1 MVALAPPPT
10 PPAPAAPQVPRLT
23 ALKHEVDTSPEKFG
37 ALRRSD
43 GLIGDAPA
51 LRERMAEDGYLFL
64 PGLLD
69 REEVQAARRSIMAM
83 LAEEGI
89 LEPGTPPE
97 EGIAARGPVRGV
109 GVRDD
114 LARRSLPLQRL
125 LYAGRM
131 IAFYRDFLGGD
142 VLHFTYTWLRPRTPG
157 GATAPHYDIVFMGRG
172 TTRLYTAWTP
182 LSDISYQMGGL
193 MVLEGSHRLE
203 HLKRTYGQ
211 KDVDTYCTNLPH
223 APERATGPKLF
234 TGQLSKNPVTLRDR
248 LGGRWLT
255 AEFRMGDV
263 LAFSMYTLHCS
274 LDNQSD
280 RVRLSCDT
288 RYQLASEPADH
299 RWTGE
304 EPPAHSAAIR
314 QARIC

>member
-1 MVALAPPPT
+1 MVAVAL
-10 PPAPAAPQVPRLT
+10 PRLT
-23 ALKHEVDTSPEKFG
+23 ALKHEVDTSADKFG
-37 ALRRSD
+37 ELRRSD
-43 GLIGDAPA
+43 HLIGNAAA
-51 LRERMAEDGYLFL
+51 LQARLQEDGYLFL

-69 REEVQAARRSIMAM
+69 RDEVRGARKSIMDM
-83 LAEEGI
+83 LADEGL

-97 EGIAARGPVRGV
+97 DGLAAREPQTRGL
-109 GVRDD
+109 GVRND
-114 LARRSLPLQRL
+114 LARRSAALQQV

-131 IAFYRDFLGGD
+131 MAFYRQFLGGD
-142 VLHFTYTWLRPRTPG
+142 VLHFTYTWLRPRAPG

-172 TTRLYTAWTP
+172 TTNLCTAWTP
-182 LSDISYQMGGL
+182 LSDISYAMGGL

-203 HLKRTYGQ
+203 RIKHTYGT

-223 APERATGPKLF
+223 ATERVEGQKMF
-234 TGQLSKNPVTLRDR
+234 TGQLSKNPIKLRDT

-263 LAFSMYTLHCS
+263 LTFGMYTLHCS

-280 RVRLSCDT
+280 RIRLSCDT

-299 RWTGE
+299 RWVGE
-304 EPPAHSAAIR
+304 EPPSHAVAIR
-314 QARIC
+314 QGRIC

>member
-1 MVALAPPPT
+1 MATVAL
-10 PPAPAAPQVPRLT
+10 PRLT
-23 ALKHEVDTSPEKFG
+23 ALKHEVETTPDKFG
-37 ALRRSD
+37 ELRRSD
-43 GLIGDAPA
+43 DLIGDVGA
-51 LRERMAEDGYLFL
+51 LRERMEEDGYLFL

-69 REEVQAARRSIMAM
+69 RDEVRAARCSIMEL
-83 LAEEGI
+83 LAEEGL

-97 EGIAARGPVRGV
+97 EGIAAREPRPAGL
-109 GVRDD
+109 GVRND
-114 LARRSLPLQRL
+114 LARRSAELQRL

-131 IAFYRDFLGGD
+131 MAFYRELLGGD
-142 VLHFTYTWLRPRTPG
+142 VLHYTYTWLRPRAPG

-182 LSDISYQMGGL
+182 LSDITYEMGGL

-203 HLKRTYGQ
+203 RLKRTYGK

-223 APERATGPKLF
+223 AQERAEGKKLF
-234 TGQLSKNPVTLRDR
+234 TGQLSKNPVKLRDT

-263 LAFSMYTLHCS
+263 LTFGMYTLHCS

-280 RVRLSCDT
+280 RIRLSCDS

-299 RWTGE
+299 RWIGE
-304 EPPAHSAAIR
+304 EPPGHAVAIR
-314 QARIC
+314 QGRIC

>member
-1 MVALAPPPT
+1 M
-10 PPAPAAPQVPRLT
+10 AAVPLPRLT
-23 ALKHEVDTSPEKFG
+23 ALKHEVDTRPQAFG
-37 ALRRSD
+37 ELPRSD
-43 GLIGDAPA
+43 HLIANVPA
-51 LRERMAEDGYLFL
+51 LRARMQDDGYLFL

-69 REEVQAARRSIMAM
+69 REEVRAARRSIMAM
-83 LAEEGI
+83 LADEGL

-97 EGIAARGPVRGV
+97 EGIAARQPPAGAL
-109 GVRDD
+109 GVRND
-114 LARRSLPLQRL
+114 LARRSLELQRL
-125 LYAGRM
+125 LYARRM
-131 IAFYRDFLGGD
+131 MAFYRDFLGGD

-172 TTRLYTAWTP
+172 TTRLCTAWTP
-182 LSDISYQMGGL
+182 LSDISYEMGGL

-203 HLKRTYGQ
+203 PLKRTYGT

-223 APERATGPKLF
+223 APERATGPKMF
-234 TGQLSKNPVTLRDR
+234 TGQLSRNPVKLRDR

-263 LAFSMYTLHCS
+263 LTFGMYTLHCS

-304 EPPAHSAAIR
+304 APPGHAAAIR
-314 QARIC
+314 HGRIC